1 MTNGAVRTYSS
12 FRSGRGW
19 TKRLLR
25 VAGCF
30 AATRS
35 AYLLLGKRPAC
46 TSLYQPSLLGRGQG
60 LELLNHGCYNT

>member
-35 AYLLLGKRPAC
+35 AYLLEDL
-46 TSLYQPSLLGRGQG
+46 TSGVVD
-60 LELLNHGCYNT
+60 